1 MDERT
6 FVRTLDLCVEYGQA
20 PYIGG
25 GEPTVHPQFWQF
37 LGLMLG
43 RAHEFEMD
51 MVGMHTNG
59 KRTADA
65 LALAALARRGL
76 MGVTLST
83 DSYHEFIDQSVVE
96 AFTKKARAG
105 RWDDSWGVEKRDPH
119 DLRGTADGADRS
131 VVAQGRGKR
140 IAGAKTNYCVC
151 EDVQVDPAGVIWA
164 CGCKR
169 TQFGTVWDPHLPD
182 NAFEMA
188 CWERK
193 RADEERE
200 DKLKADASEP
210 RAVVEVSGDMVA
222 V

>member
-6 FVRTLDLCVEYGQA
+6 FVRTLDLCAEYGQT

-37 LGLMLG
+37 LGLILG
-43 RAHEFEMD
+43 RAHEYDLEML
-51 MVGMHTNG
+51 GMHTNG
-59 KRTADA
+59 KRTNDA
-65 LALAALARRGL
+65 LALATLARRGVL
-76 MGVTLST
+76 GVTLST
-83 DSYHEFIDQSVVE
+83 DSYHEPIDPEVLK
-96 AFTKKARAG
+96 AFTGKG
-105 RWDDSWGVEKRDPH
+105 RTGDHWATSERRDPH
-119 DLRGTADGADRS
+119 DLRGTANGADRQI
-131 VVAQGRGKR
+131 VAMGRGKR
-140 IAGAKTNYCVC
+140 ITGARRDYCVC
-151 EDVQVDPAGVIWA
+151 EDLQVDPDGRIWA

-193 RADEERE
+193 VAEEEKVRGFSSDLLEMEVTGRA
-200 DKLKADASEP
+200 
-210 RAVVEVSGDMVA
+210 GDVL